1 MYPKSIEV
9 QGFKSFANKIR
20 LDFHDGITGI
30 VGPNGSGKSNI
41 SDAVRWV
48 FGEQSAKQLRGSS
61 MQDVIFAGTQLRK
74 PQSYAS
80 VSITLDNKDR
90 ALNVDYD
97 DVTVTRRVYRSGE
110 SEYILNGSQCRLRDI
125 QELFYDTGIGKDGY
139 SIIGQ
144 GQIDKI
150 LSGKAED
157 RRELFDEAAGIVKFK
172 KRKAV
177 AQKKLESERASMLRL
192 TDIMSE
198 LERQVGPLA
207 RQSET
212 AQQYLKLRDELRK
225 YELNAFILDSAL
237 YTAELAKISENLQNI
252 SAELQEKSEKE
263 AELREQYTALS
274 EELRTLSE
282 KAEKLHAEMLESGSA
297 KSDLEGQIT
306 RLQAAIETEKNNQE
320 HSTRRTQEIAEEIEQ
335 RRNQIENSA
344 GEKNRLSSSLYDL
357 ENSLAVKRLE
367 ITEAETKAAAY
378 RDLMEDEQGKFIG
391 LLNEKTEILAKIE
404 GLSTLITENERRMQE
419 LSEELESVSERA
431 AEVIKETDE
440 KEKELQALDQESADK
455 KNELL
460 DVQSRVSDAEDDYRK
475 AQRDQNLVQEKLQ
488 LQRSRHEAL
497 QNLAERYEGYNNAV
511 RRLMDQ
517 KKSVPGMI
525 GVVADL
531 FRVEPKYETAIETAL
546 GGAVQNIVMTTE
558 EEAKKAVSWLRENK
572 AGRATFLPL
581 NAITPRGNE
590 QERKVVG
597 EKGVVDTADRLVSCD
612 PKYQKVVNFLLG
624 RYVVAENIDDAL
636 KLAKKY
642 RYSLRIVTLQGD
654 LLSVGGAITGGAFKN
669 SSNLLGRNQE
679 LETLEKQLSESRK
692 AVDEAARDVLRK
704 RQVLQSEELEL
715 EDIQNELHE
724 LEVSSASLHAGLD
737 SRRRELSMLALE
749 KKELQTKIKETEDTL
764 KKASVEK
771 TAIEEAAKKIED
783 LGSASTDSTS
793 ETRELLAEVTEA
805 LEKSRT
811 AAEELNLKISE
822 INQRE
827 MFLDETVQ
835 RLDTEIKKLREDQT
849 RLREE
854 ESESDERIAEYDAE
868 IQKIRS
874 EMESAASGI
883 TELEENYRKLSGERD
898 ERQKQQQEYFDRRDA
913 LSDEI
918 TVLTKEQLRLES
930 SQEKIEEKL
939 DAETEHLWTEY
950 EISPSE
956 AQAYRDDTLTSVS
969 SVRRRAGELRST
981 IRGLGNINVNA
992 IEQYKEVSGRYEFMK
1007 TQYEDLKKAEADLL
1021 SIVEELDTGMRKQFT
1036 EKFSEIAQAFDRVFR
1051 ELFGGGQ
1058 GTIRLQ
1064 PDVDVIDADISI
1076 ISQPPGKKLQ
1086 NMMQLSGGE
1095 KALTAI
1101 ALIFA
1106 IQDLKP
1112 SPFCLLDEIEA
1123 ALDEPNVG
1131 RFASYLKKLTKN
1143 TQFIVIT
1150 HRRGTMVAADR
1161 LYGITMQEKGVSALV
1176 SVNLVDK
1183 DLEN

>member
-1 MYPKSIEV
+1 MYLKSIEV

-80 VSITLDNKDR
+80 VSITLDNQDR
-90 ALNVDYD
+90 ALSVDYD

-110 SEYILNGSQCRLRDI
+110 SEYILNGSNCRLRDI

-177 AQKKLESERASMLRL
+177 AQKKLESERASMVRL

-212 AQQYLKLRDELRK
+212 AQKYLKLRDELK
-225 YELNAFILDSAL
+225 TYELNAFILDSAA
-237 YTAELAKISENLQNI
+237 YQEELAKISESLQNI
-252 SAELQEKSEKE
+252 GAELEGKNAEEE
-263 AELREQYTALS
+263 ALREQYSALDQELS
-274 EELRTLSE
+274 ELVREVEELHQ
-282 KAEKLHAEMLESGSA
+282 KMLESGSE
-297 KSDLEGQIT
+297 KSDLEGQMS
-306 RLQAAIETEKNNQE
+306 RLSAAVDTEKNNQE
-320 HSTRRTQEIAEEIEQ
+320 HSNRRIGEIDTEIEQ
-335 RRNQIENSA
+335 KKAQIESSA
-344 GEKNRLSSSLYDL
+344 AEKNRLSSSLYDL
-357 ENSLAVKRLE
+357 ENRLAVTRLQV
-367 ITEAETKAAAY
+367 TESEAKARTY
-378 RDLMEDEQGKFIG
+378 RELMEDEQGKYIG
-391 LLNEKTEILAKIE
+391 LLNEKSEITAKIE
-404 GLSTLITENERRMQE
+404 GLNTLISENGRRKEE
-419 LSEELESVSERA
+419 LSEEASSLSENIRTVSEA
-431 AEVIKETDE
+431 IDGKER
-440 KEKELQALDQESADK
+440 ELQALLKELTDK
-455 KNELL
+455 KTELTE
-460 DVQSRVSDAEDDYRK
+460 SEARVSEAEEAYRK
-475 AQRDQNLVQEKLQ
+475 AQTERNLLQEKLQ

-511 RRLMDQ
+511 RRLMDIR
-517 KKSVPGMI
+517 KTVPGMI
-525 GVVADL
+525 GVVAEL

-546 GGAVQNIVMTTE
+546 GGAVQNIVMKTE

-572 AGRATFLPL
+572 AGRATFLPMD
-581 NAITPRGNE
+581 AIKARGNE
-590 QERKVVG
+590 REQEAAR
-597 EKGVVDTADRLVSCD
+597 EKGMIGTADRLVSCA
-612 PKYQKVVNFLLG
+612 PEYENIVRFLLE
-624 RYVVAENIDDAL
+624 RFVVADNIDSAL
-636 KLAKKY
+636 RVANKY
-642 RYSLRIVTLQGD
+642 RHSLRIVTLGGE
-654 LLSVGGAITGGAFKN
+654 LLSPGGAITGGAYRN
-669 SSNLLGRNQE
+669 SSNLLGRKQE
-679 LETLEKQLSESRK
+679 LEDLDAKITESRK
-692 AVDEAARDVLRK
+692 KADELSRDLNRK
-704 RQVLQSEELEL
+704 QQVLKSEELEC
-715 EDIQNELHE
+715 EDIQGELHE
-724 LEVSSASLHAGLD
+724 LEVSSAALRAELD
-737 SRRRELSMLALE
+737 SRKRELSMLSLE
-749 KKELQTKIKETEDTL
+749 KKENGTRIAETEEILAKSAAERD
-764 KKASVEK
+764 
-771 TAIEEAAKKIED
+771 AILEAQKKIED
-783 LGSASTDSTS
+783 LGSQSSDSSS
-793 ETRELLAEVTEA
+793 ETRALLSEVTETI
-805 LEKSRT
+805 EKLRT
-811 AAEELNLKISE
+811 SAEELNLKISE

-827 MFLDETVQ
+827 TFLDETAQ
-835 RLDTEIKKLREDQT
+835 RLDQEIRKLREDQT
-849 RLREE
+849 SLRNEGRDSE
-854 ESESDERIAEYDAE
+854 TRMHTYESE
-868 IQKIRS
+868 IQKIRA
-874 EMESAASGI
+874 EMESASSGI
-883 TELEENYRKLSGERD
+883 TELSERYRTLSEEREK
-898 ERQKQQQEYFDRRDA
+898 KQQSQHAYFEKRDA
-913 LSDEI
+913 LSGEI
-918 TVLTKEQLRLES
+918 NVLTKEQLRLES
-930 SQEKIEEKL
+930 SREKIEEKL
-939 DAETEHLWTEY
+939 DQETEHLWTEY

-956 AQAYRDDTLTSVS
+956 AQDYRDESLTSPS
-969 SVRRRAGELRST
+969 SVRRHAGELRSA
-981 IRGLGNINVNA
+981 IRSLGNINVNA

-1007 TQYEDLKKAEADLL
+1007 GQYEDLKKAEEDLQK
-1021 SIVEELDTGMRKQFT
+1021 IVDDLDEGMRKQFA
-1036 EKFSEIAQAFDRVFR
+1036 EKFDEIAAAFDRVFR

-1064 PDVDVIDADISI
+1064 QDVDIIDADIAI

-1150 HRRGTMVAADR
+1150 HRRGTMVSADR

-1176 SVNLVDK
+1176 SVSLVDK